1 MKSRTTQFIAIT
13 LTLTALTW
21 SSGFPSSARGGGG
34 GGRGGGFGR
43 GDFDRGFDGDAA
55 RFDRGFD
62 GGPRDDA
69 GFRNDDDSAFRDTR
83 PYTPPAV
90 SESDLRAGAD
100 HEYGTFAADK
110 GIGLNPGA
118 YDRAAGALASDGGFG
133 RVAMQATARNEGIPT
148 TSRLSGA
155 DLASRAQAVRD
166 GYRNYNAFDR
176 NWWNTHPGAW
186 YYPGWG
192 DGWAWGGVG
201 WDDLDDWWGVSSAP
215 VEYDY
220 GNNITYQNNQ
230 VYYGS
235 QPTASADTYY
245 AQAQSLAETTSAA
258 APTPTK
264 ATQGDW
270 KPLGV
275 YSLTQGSQSNTTV
288 MFQLAVNKAGT
299 IRGNYYNALT
309 QETKPVHGAVD
320 KKDMRASWVV
330 GSNNT
335 VVYDTGLA
343 NLLKAQSTCLVHL
356 SKSQTQQWNLIKL
369 NQPATKS

>member
-1 MKSRTTQFIAIT
+1 MKNRTKKLFA
-13 LTLTALTW
+13 LTAAASML
-21 SSGFPSSARGGGG
+21 SAAAIAPALARGGGG
-34 GGRGGGFGR
+34 GGRGFGGG
-43 GDFDRGFDGDAA
+43 FDRGFGDDAA

-62 GGPRDDA
+62 DGPRDF
-69 GFRNDDDSAFRDTR
+69 GGRTDDSAFQNAR
-83 PYTPPAV
+83 PIVDHPPV

-100 HEYGTFAADK
+100 HEYGSSSSFDRAS
-110 GIGLNPGA
+110 GFNPGA
-118 YDRAAGALASDGGFG
+118 TYSHGPLASDGGFG

-148 TSRLSGA
+148 TSRVSGA
-155 DLASRAQAVRD
+155 DLASRAVAVRD
-166 GYRNYNAFDR
+166 GYRYDAFDR
-176 NWWNTHPGAW
+176 NWWDRHPDAW

-192 DGWAWGGVG
+192 DGWAWGGAG
-201 WDDLDDWWGVSSAP
+201 WGDLGGWWGVSNEP

-235 QPTASADTYY
+235 QPTASAETYY
-245 AQAQSLAETTSAA
+245 DQAQSLAATTPAV

-275 YSLTQGSQSNTTV
+275 YSLTQGSQTNTTV

-320 KKDMRASWVV
+320 KKDMRASWFV
-330 GSNNT
+330 GSNKT

-343 NLLKAQSTCLVHL
+343 NLLKPQSTCLVHL
-356 SKSQTQQWNLIKL
+356 SKTQTQQWNLIKL
-369 NQPATKS
+369 NQPAAKT